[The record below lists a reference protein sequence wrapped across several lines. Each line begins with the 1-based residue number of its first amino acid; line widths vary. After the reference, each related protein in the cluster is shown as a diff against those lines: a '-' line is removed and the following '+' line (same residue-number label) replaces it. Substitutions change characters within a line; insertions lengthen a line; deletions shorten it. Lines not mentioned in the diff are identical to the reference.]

1 MTICDY
7 KGLFWA
13 YIIRHY
19 GGLAFSFALNLG
31 SNKACTKCS
40 KFKFNMHCNIN
51 HFETLNSV
59 DITKQYIVYR
69 IVPEQKCPAR

>member
-1 MTICDY
+1 MTICDC
-7 KGLFWA
+7 FRP
-13 YIIRHY
+13 IRHY

-31 SNKACTKCS
+31 SNKACTKCL
-40 KFKFNMHCNIN
+40 KFNMHCNIN